1 MYLVGCITTQIKSL
15 LTVCIMQDFV
25 SEFLVRYTPG
35 KKSPQNKQTTSKQ
48 YQKPLKLF
56 LAMIFLVYCHY
67 VCIFWNTDYVYILWK
82 SQWVSFCI
90 VENWDLSIKKRSYD
104 SKNLSTYPVYL
115 SSHSKY
121 WCELVMCFKTNIQIP
136 FLSMSTEKA

>member
-67 VCIFWNTDYVYILWK
+67 VCIF
-82 SQWVSFCI
+82 
-90 VENWDLSIKKRSYD
+90 
-104 SKNLSTYPVYL
+104 
-115 SSHSKY
+115 
-121 WCELVMCFKTNIQIP
+121 
-136 FLSMSTEKA
+136 